1 MNRLLAL
8 AVLTLTLTIT
18 ACSSDDDDDNDVVLD
33 EDTSFRFSST
43 TPFAR
48 DSLRLE
54 AYINSVNNL
63 NNIVNDQIVDVV
75 FDDCGVSTA
84 FFTIENDS
92 PVIFM
97 CGELSREMETVFL
110 EEFND
115 SDLANF
121 TTNHALAGRLGQ
133 EMGIALL
140 ELTGQA
146 AVDISTQDNSD
157 AISVVLSVERGAG
170 RGMESVYN
178 GIFIAM
184 TADIRRDR
192 GTDMICRALGG
203 QNDLR
208 LAFDELNQAFIDNG
222 RDCVAE
228 YSDSFTAV
236 QQSFIP
242 DIRQSQF
249 EPLPIFVPQEL
260 RDLINRVGSEILLD
274 NS

>member
-8 AVLTLTLTIT
+8 AVLTLVLTLT
-18 ACSSDDDDDNDVVLD
+18 ACSSDDDSDVVSD

-63 NNIVNDQIVDVV
+63 SNIVNGQIVDVV

-97 CGELSREMETVFL
+97 CGELRREMEAVFL
-110 EEFND
+110 GEFND

-146 AVDISTQDNSD
+146 VVDISTQDNSD
-157 AISVVLSVERGAG
+157 FISVVLSVERGAG
-170 RGMESVYN
+170 RGMESIYN
-178 GIFIAM
+178 GIFIAL
-184 TADIRRDR
+184 TASIRRDR

-208 LAFDELNQAFIDNG
+208 LAFDELNQAFINNG

-236 QQSFIP
+236 QQLFIP
-242 DIRQSQF
+242 DIRQSLF
-249 EPLPIFVPQEL
+249 EPLPPIFVPQEL
-260 RDLINRVGSEILLD
+260 RDLINRVGLEILLD